1 VSMSKSIV
9 TFISD
14 WFSSKGWEPHGFQ
27 EEVWQAQSSLEQ
39 GLIIAPTGSG
49 KTYAAMAETLA
60 QAALNGAEGKNKDG
74 VRMIWIA
81 PIRALTKEIKL
92 SAERMCTGFQL
103 DWEVGI
109 RTGDT
114 SASEKARQRKHLPE
128 VLITTP
134 ESLHVLMAM
143 RDSRKR
149 FKTLECLVVDEWHE
163 LLGTKRGVQ
172 VELASAWLRL
182 QNPQIKVWGISATL
196 GNPHEA
202 MRALLGPMHKGRLIR
217 SDWKK
222 RIEVHSLMPSHLERL
237 PWAGH
242 LGLKLVDQ
250 VIDVVRNHG
259 STLIFTNTRSQSE
272 IWYHKLLDSA
282 PEFAGV
288 LALHHSSIAKDLR
301 DWVETALYDGELKA
315 VVCTS
320 SLDLG
325 VDFRPV
331 EAVVQIGG
339 PKGVARFKQR
349 AGRSGHSPHA
359 VSKIFFV
366 PTHGLELIEASALRD
381 AIEEG
386 SIEQREPLLRSFDV
400 LIQFLCTLAVGD
412 GFDAA
417 EISRVIRSTHAFS
430 SLNQEEFAWCIQFI
444 CDGGESL
451 TAYDEYKR
459 VTLDADSGR
468 YVIRDRR
475 QARRHRMSIGT
486 IVSDQMIKVK
496 WKRGGFIGHVE
507 EYFVASM
514 EPGDCFWF
522 AGMSLEF
529 LRIKESIVQV
539 KRSKN
544 PKGRIPVYLGG
555 RLSLSSELGHALR
568 DELDAFGKGHIRSAE
583 MARVSPLLELQQH
596 VSLLPSSKEVLV
608 EQFQTN
614 DGHHLCF
621 YLFEGR
627 GVHQALGMLMAYR
640 WSQARPLSISI
651 SCNDYGFELLSD
663 EPLKYE
669 EVEEFKLLSSVG
681 LMGDIQN
688 GVNAAEMARRRFRD
702 IAVIAGLA
710 FQGFPGQNQ
719 GVKHLQSHSGLIFE
733 VFREF
738 DPDNLLFRQAYDEL
752 IDQQMEWTRL
762 NLVIERLQKRH
773 MRVSFPPHPTPF
785 SFPLVVDRLREKLSS
800 EQLEHRIKK
809 MLAHELS

>member
-1 VSMSKSIV
+1 MSQTSAELIG
-9 TFISD
+9 S
-14 WFSSKGWEPHGFQ
+14 WFASKGWKPHAFQ
-27 EEVWQAQSSLEQ
+27 QDVWEAQAANEQ

-49 KTYAAMAETLA
+49 KTYAAMASTLA
-60 QAALNGAEGKNKDG
+60 RAVLEETSGRKKAG

-92 SAERMCTGFQL
+92 SAERLCEGFNL
-103 DWEVGI
+103 DWEVGT

-114 SASEKARQRKHLPE
+114 LASEKARQRKQLPH

-134 ESLHVLMAM
+134 ESLHVLLAM
-143 RDSRKR
+143 KGSGKR
-149 FKTLECLVVDEWHE
+149 FLDLECLIVDEWHE

-172 VELASAWLRL
+172 VELAASWLRL
-182 QNPQIKVWGISATL
+182 QRPSLMVWGISATL
-196 GNPHEA
+196 GNPKEA
-202 MRALLGPMHKGRLIR
+202 MAALLGPGHAGKLIR
-217 SDWKK
+217 AHWKK
-222 RIEVHSLMPSHLERL
+222 NIAVHSLMPSHLERL

-250 VIDVVRNHG
+250 VVDVIRNHG

-272 IWYHKLLDSA
+272 IWYHKLLESA
-282 PEFAGV
+282 PDLAGT
-288 LALHHSSIAKDLR
+288 LALHHSSIAKELR
-301 DWVETALYDGELKA
+301 DWVETALHEGELQA

-359 VSKIFFV
+359 TSKVYFL
-366 PTHGLELIEASALRD
+366 PTHGLELIEAAALRD
-381 AIEEG
+381 SIENER
-386 SIEQREPLLRSFDV
+386 IEQRDPLIRSFDV

-412 GFDAA
+412 GFDAL
-417 EISRVIRSTHAFS
+417 ETEKMVQSTHAFAMV
-430 SLNQEEFAWCIQFI
+430 EKDEFLWCMQFV
-444 CDGGESL
+444 CNGGESL
-451 TAYDEYKR
+451 AAYEEYKR
-459 VTLDADSGR
+459 VTVDDESGR
-468 YVIRDRR
+468 YVLRDRR

-496 WKRGGFIGHVE
+496 WKTGGFIGHVE

-539 KRSKN
+539 KRSKK
-544 PKGRIPVYLGG
+544 PKGRVPVYLGG

-568 DELDAFGKGHIRSAE
+568 DELDAFGRGHIRSPE
-583 MARVSPLLELQQH
+583 MARVSPLLELQQQM
-596 VSLLPSSKEVLV
+596 SELPFHDEILV
-608 EQFQTN
+608 EQFQTD

-621 YLFEGR
+621 YPFEGR

-640 WSQARPLSISI
+640 WSQFRPLSISI

-663 EPLKYE
+663 EPLILD
-669 EVEEFKLLSSVG
+669 EVVSLNLLSTND
-681 LMGDIQN
+681 LMSDIQS

-710 FQGFPGQNQ
+710 FQGFPGQHQ

-738 DPDNLLFRQAYDEL
+738 DPENLLFRQAYDEL
-752 IDQQMEWTRL
+752 IDQQMEWKRL
-762 NLVIERLQKRH
+762 KSVLDRLQH
-773 MRVSFPPHPTPF
+773 RVIKPSFPVHPTPF

-809 MLAHELS
+809 MLADDLG

>member
-1 VSMSKSIV
+1 MSQTSAELIG
-9 TFISD
+9 S
-14 WFSSKGWEPHGFQ
+14 WFASKGWKPHAFQ
-27 EEVWQAQSSLEQ
+27 QDVWEAQAANEQ

-49 KTYAAMAETLA
+49 KTYAAMASTLA
-60 QAALNGAEGKNKDG
+60 RAVLEETSGRKKAG

-92 SAERMCTGFQL
+92 SAERLCEGFNL
-103 DWEVGI
+103 DWEVGT

-114 SASEKARQRKHLPE
+114 LASEKARQRKQLPH

-134 ESLHVLMAM
+134 ESLHVLLAM
-143 RDSRKR
+143 KGSGKR
-149 FKTLECLVVDEWHE
+149 FLDLECLIVDEWHE

-172 VELASAWLRL
+172 VELAASWLRL
-182 QNPQIKVWGISATL
+182 QRPSLMVWGISATL
-196 GNPHEA
+196 GNPKEA
-202 MRALLGPMHKGRLIR
+202 MAALLGPGHAGKLIR
-217 SDWKK
+217 AHWKK
-222 RIEVHSLMPSHLERL
+222 NIAVHSLMPSHLERL

-250 VIDVVRNHG
+250 VVDVIRNHG

-272 IWYHKLLDSA
+272 IWYHKLLESA
-282 PEFAGV
+282 PDLAGT
-288 LALHHSSIAKDLR
+288 LALHHSSIAKELR
-301 DWVETALYDGELKA
+301 DWVETALHEGELQA

-359 VSKIFFV
+359 TSKVYFL
-366 PTHGLELIEASALRD
+366 PTHGLELIEAAALRD
-381 AIEEG
+381 SIENER
-386 SIEQREPLLRSFDV
+386 IEQRDPLIRSFDV

-412 GFDAA
+412 GFDAL
-417 EISRVIRSTHAFS
+417 ETEKMVQSTHAFAMV
-430 SLNQEEFAWCIQFI
+430 EKDEFLWCMQFV
-444 CDGGESL
+444 CNGGESL
-451 TAYDEYKR
+451 AAYEEYKR
-459 VTLDADSGR
+459 VTIDDESGR
-468 YVIRDRR
+468 YVLRDRR

-496 WKRGGFIGHVE
+496 WKTGGFIGHVE

-539 KRSKN
+539 KRSKK
-544 PKGRIPVYLGG
+544 PKGRVPVYLGG

-568 DELDAFGKGHIRSAE
+568 DELDAFGRGHIRSPE
-583 MARVSPLLELQQH
+583 MARVSPLLELQQQM
-596 VSLLPSSKEVLV
+596 SELPFQGEILV
-608 EQFQTN
+608 EQFQTD

-621 YLFEGR
+621 YPFEGR

-640 WSQARPLSISI
+640 WSQFRPLSISI

-663 EPLKYE
+663 QPLILD
-669 EVEEFKLLSSVG
+669 EVVSLNLLSTND
-681 LMGDIQN
+681 LMSDIQS

-710 FQGFPGQNQ
+710 FQGFPGQHQ

-738 DPDNLLFRQAYDEL
+738 DPENLLFRQAYDEL
-752 IDQQMEWTRL
+752 IDQQMEWKRL
-762 NLVIERLQKRH
+762 KSVLDRLQH
-773 MRVSFPPHPTPF
+773 RVIKPSFPVHPTPF

-809 MLAHELS
+809 MLADDLG

>member
-1 VSMSKSIV
+1 MTCPTV

-14 WFSSKGWEPHGFQ
+14 WFSSKGWEPHSFQ
-27 EEVWQAQSSLEQ
+27 QEVWLAQSSCEQ

-60 QAALNGAEGKNKDG
+60 NAALNEKDCGKRSG

-92 SAERMCTGFQL
+92 SAERMCAGFRL

-114 SASEKARQRKHLPE
+114 TASEKARQRKRLPE

-143 RDSRKR
+143 RDSQKR
-149 FKTLECLVVDEWHE
+149 FKELECLVVDEWHE

-182 QNPQIKVWGISATL
+182 QNPQLKVWGISATL
-196 GNPHEA
+196 GNPREA
-202 MRALLGPMHKGRLIR
+202 MEALLGPLHDGRLIR

-222 RIEVHSLMPSHLERL
+222 RIEVQSLMPPHLERL

-242 LGLKLVDQ
+242 LGLKLVEQ
-250 VIDVVRNHG
+250 VIEVVRNHG
-259 STLIFTNTRSQSE
+259 STLIFTNTRAQSE
-272 IWYHKLLDSA
+272 IWYHKLLDAA

-331 EAVVQIGG
+331 EAVIQIGG
-339 PKGVARFKQR
+339 PKGVARFTQR

-359 VSKIFFV
+359 VSKIFFL

-381 AIEEG
+381 SIERG
-386 SIEQREPLLRSFDV
+386 SIEQREPLIRSFDV

-412 GFDAA
+412 GFDAM
-417 EISRVIRSTHAFS
+417 EIARVIQSTHAYASIDSDEFS
-430 SLNQEEFAWCIQFI
+430 WCIQFI
-444 CDGGESL
+444 CDGGASL
-451 TAYDEYKR
+451 AAYDEYKR
-459 VTLDADSGR
+459 VTIDPESGR
-468 YVIRDRR
+468 YVMRDRR

-496 WKRGGFIGHVE
+496 WKGGGFIGHVE

-529 LRIKESIVQV
+529 LRIKESVVQV
-539 KRSKN
+539 KRSKK
-544 PKGRIPVYLGG
+544 PKGRVPVYLGG

-583 MARVSPLLELQQH
+583 MARVSPLLELQQQM
-596 VSLLPSSKEVLV
+596 SLLPSNQEVLV
-608 EQFQTN
+608 EQFETN

-621 YLFEGR
+621 YPFEGR
-627 GVHQALGMLMAYR
+627 GVHQALGMLIAYR
-640 WSQARPLSISI
+640 WSQVRPLSISI

-669 EVEEFKLLSSVG
+669 EVHELKLLSSVD

-702 IAVIAGLA
+702 IAVIAGLT

-719 GVKHLQSHSGLIFE
+719 GVKHLQSHSGLVFE

-738 DPDNLLFRQAYDEL
+738 DSGNLLFRQAYDEL

-762 NLVIERLQKRH
+762 NAVFERLQQRD

-809 MLAHELS
+809 MLAYELS

>member
-1 VSMSKSIV
+1 MSQTSAELIG
-9 TFISD
+9 S
-14 WFSSKGWEPHGFQ
+14 WFASKGWKPHAFQ
-27 EEVWQAQSSLEQ
+27 QDVWEAQAANQQ

-49 KTYAAMAETLA
+49 KTYAAMASTLA
-60 QAALNGAEGKNKDG
+60 RAVLEETSGRKKAG

-92 SAERMCTGFQL
+92 SAERLCEGFNL
-103 DWEVGI
+103 DWEVGT

-114 SASEKARQRKHLPE
+114 LASEKARQRKQLPH

-134 ESLHVLMAM
+134 ESLHVLLAM
-143 RDSRKR
+143 KGSGKR
-149 FKTLECLVVDEWHE
+149 FLDLECLIVDEWHE

-172 VELASAWLRL
+172 VELAASWLRL
-182 QNPQIKVWGISATL
+182 QRPSLMVWGISATL
-196 GNPHEA
+196 GNPKEA
-202 MRALLGPMHKGRLIR
+202 MAALLGPGHAGKLIR
-217 SDWKK
+217 AHWKK
-222 RIEVHSLMPSHLERL
+222 NIAVHSLMPSHLERL

-250 VIDVVRNHG
+250 VVDVIRNHG

-272 IWYHKLLDSA
+272 IWYHKLLESA
-282 PEFAGV
+282 PDLAGT
-288 LALHHSSIAKDLR
+288 LALHHSSIAKELR
-301 DWVETALYDGELKA
+301 DWVETALHEGELQA

-359 VSKIFFV
+359 TSKVYFL
-366 PTHGLELIEASALRD
+366 PTHGLELIEAAALRD
-381 AIEEG
+381 
-386 SIEQREPLLRSFDV
+386 SIENERIEQSDPLIRSFDV

-412 GFDAA
+412 GFDAL
-417 EISRVIRSTHAFS
+417 ETEKMVQSTHAFAMV
-430 SLNQEEFAWCIQFI
+430 EKDEFLWCMQFV
-444 CDGGESL
+444 CNGGESL
-451 TAYDEYKR
+451 AAYEEYKR
-459 VTLDADSGR
+459 VTVDDESGR
-468 YVIRDRR
+468 YVLRDRR

-496 WKRGGFIGHVE
+496 WKTGGFIGHVE

-539 KRSKN
+539 KRSKK
-544 PKGRIPVYLGG
+544 PKGRVPVYLGG

-568 DELDAFGKGHIRSAE
+568 DELDAFGRGHIRSPE
-583 MARVSPLLELQQH
+583 MARVSPLLELQQQM
-596 VSLLPSSKEVLV
+596 SELPFHDEILV
-608 EQFQTN
+608 EQFQTD

-621 YLFEGR
+621 YPFEGR

-640 WSQARPLSISI
+640 WSQFRPLSISI

-663 EPLKYE
+663 EPLILD
-669 EVEEFKLLSSVG
+669 EVVSLNLLSTND
-681 LMGDIQN
+681 LMSDIQS

-710 FQGFPGQNQ
+710 FQGFPGQHQ

-738 DPDNLLFRQAYDEL
+738 DPENLLFRQAYDEL
-752 IDQQMEWTRL
+752 IDQQMEWKRL
-762 NLVIERLQKRH
+762 KSVLDRLQH
-773 MRVSFPPHPTPF
+773 RVIKPSFPVHPTPF

-809 MLAHELS
+809 MLADDLG

>member
-1 VSMSKSIV
+1 MSQTSSELIGN
-9 TFISD
+9 
-14 WFSSKGWEPHGFQ
+14 WFASKGWKPHAFQ
-27 EEVWQAQSSLEQ
+27 QDVWEAQGSNER

-49 KTYAAMAETLA
+49 KTYAAMASTLA
-60 QAALNGAEGKNKDG
+60 RAVLEETSRTKKAG

-92 SAERMCTGFQL
+92 SAERLCEGFNL
-103 DWEVGI
+103 DWEVGT

-114 SASEKARQRKHLPE
+114 LASEKARQRKQLPH

-134 ESLHVLMAM
+134 ESLHVLLAM
-143 RDSRKR
+143 KGSGKR
-149 FKTLECLVVDEWHE
+149 FHDLECLIVDEWHE

-172 VELASAWLRL
+172 VELAASWLRMQRPSL
-182 QNPQIKVWGISATL
+182 MVWGISATL
-196 GNPHEA
+196 GNPQEA
-202 MRALLGPMHKGRLIR
+202 MAALLGPGHSGKLIR
-217 SDWKK
+217 AQWKK
-222 RIEVHSLMPSHLERL
+222 KIAVHSLMPSHLERL

-250 VIDVVRNHG
+250 VIDVIRNHG

-272 IWYHKLLDSA
+272 IWYHKLLESA
-282 PEFAGV
+282 PDLAGT
-288 LALHHSSIAKDLR
+288 LALHHSSIAKELR
-301 DWVETALYDGELKA
+301 DWVETALHEGELQA

-359 VSKIFFV
+359 TSKVYFL
-366 PTHGLELIEASALRD
+366 PTHGLELIEAAALRD
-381 AIEEG
+381 SIENER
-386 SIEQREPLLRSFDV
+386 IEQREPLIRSFDV

-412 GFDAA
+412 GFDSLETAK
-417 EISRVIRSTHAFS
+417 VVQSTHAFS
-430 SLNQEEFAWCIQFI
+430 TLEKDEFLWCMQFV
-444 CDGGESL
+444 CNGGESL
-451 TAYDEYKR
+451 AAYEEYKR
-459 VTLDADSGR
+459 VTFDDESGR
-468 YVIRDRR
+468 YVLRDRR

-496 WKRGGFIGHVE
+496 WKTGGFIGHVE

-539 KRSKN
+539 KRSKK
-544 PKGRIPVYLGG
+544 PKGRVPVYLGG

-568 DELDAFGKGHIRSAE
+568 DELDAFGRGHIRSPE
-583 MARVSPLLELQQH
+583 MARVSPLLELQQQM
-596 VSLLPSSKEVLV
+596 SELPFQDEVLV

-621 YLFEGR
+621 YPFEGR

-640 WSQARPLSISI
+640 WSQFRPLSISI

-663 EPLKYE
+663 EPLILD
-669 EVEEFKLLSSVG
+669 EVVSLNLLSMSN
-681 LMGDIQN
+681 LMSDVQS

-710 FQGFPGQNQ
+710 FQGFPGQHQ

-752 IDQQMEWTRL
+752 IDQQMEWKRL
-762 NLVIERLQKRH
+762 RSVLDRLQKR
-773 MRVSFPPHPTPF
+773 VIKPSFPAHPTPF

-809 MLAHELS
+809 MLANDLG

>member
-1 VSMSKSIV
+1 MSQTSEELIG
-9 TFISD
+9 S
-14 WFSSKGWEPHGFQ
+14 WFASRGWHPHAFQ
-27 EEVWQAQSSLEQ
+27 QDVWAAQAANEQ

-49 KTYAAMAETLA
+49 KTYAAMASTLA
-60 QAALNGAEGKNKDG
+60 RAVLEETSGRKKTG

-92 SAERMCTGFQL
+92 SAERLCEGFNL
-103 DWEVGI
+103 DWEVGT

-114 SASEKARQRKHLPE
+114 LASEKARQRKQLPH

-134 ESLHVLMAM
+134 ESLHVLLAM
-143 RDSRKR
+143 KGSGKR
-149 FKTLECLVVDEWHE
+149 FLDLECLIVDEWHE

-172 VELASAWLRL
+172 VELAASWLRL
-182 QNPQIKVWGISATL
+182 QRPSLMVWGISATL
-196 GNPHEA
+196 GNPQEA
-202 MRALLGPMHKGRLIR
+202 MAALLGPGHDGKLIR
-217 SDWKK
+217 AQWKK
-222 RIEVHSLMPSHLERL
+222 NIAVHSLMPSHLERL

-250 VIDVVRNHG
+250 VVDVIRNHG

-272 IWYHKLLDSA
+272 IWYHKLLESA
-282 PEFAGV
+282 PDLAGT
-288 LALHHSSIAKDLR
+288 LALHHSSIAKELR
-301 DWVETALYDGELKA
+301 DWVETALHEGELQA

-359 VSKIFFV
+359 TSKVYFL
-366 PTHGLELIEASALRD
+366 PTHGLELIEAAALRD
-381 AIEEG
+381 SIENER
-386 SIEQREPLLRSFDV
+386 IEQRDPLIRSFDV

-412 GFDAA
+412 GFDAL
-417 EISRVIRSTHAFS
+417 ETEKMVQSTHAFS
-430 SLNQEEFAWCIQFI
+430 TLEKDEFSWCMQFV
-444 CDGGESL
+444 CNGGESL
-451 TAYDEYKR
+451 AAYEEYKR
-459 VTLDADSGR
+459 VTIDDESGR
-468 YVIRDRR
+468 YVLRDRR

-496 WKRGGFIGHVE
+496 WKKGGFIGHVE

-539 KRSKN
+539 KRSKK
-544 PKGRIPVYLGG
+544 PKGRVPVYLGG
-555 RLSLSSELGHALR
+555 RLSLSSELGDALR
-568 DELDAFGKGHIRSAE
+568 DELDAFGRGHIRSPE
-583 MARVSPLLELQQH
+583 MARVSPLLELQQQM
-596 VSLLPSSKEVLV
+596 SELPFQHEILV
-608 EQFQTN
+608 EQFQTD

-621 YLFEGR
+621 YPFEGR

-640 WSQARPLSISI
+640 WSQFRPLSISI

-663 EPLKYE
+663 EPLILDD
-669 EVEEFKLLSSVG
+669 VVSLNLLSIND
-681 LMGDIQN
+681 LMSDLQS

-710 FQGFPGQNQ
+710 FQGFPGQHQ

-738 DPDNLLFRQAYDEL
+738 DPENLLFRQAYDEL
-752 IDQQMEWTRL
+752 IDQQMEWKRL
-762 NLVIERLQKRH
+762 KAVLDRLQN
-773 MRVSFPPHPTPF
+773 RVVKPSFPAHPTPF

-809 MLAHELS
+809 MLANDLG

>member
-1 VSMSKSIV
+1 MSQTSEELIG
-9 TFISD
+9 S
-14 WFSSKGWEPHGFQ
+14 WFASRGWHPHAFQ
-27 EEVWQAQSSLEQ
+27 QDVWAAQAANEQ

-49 KTYAAMAETLA
+49 KTYAAMASTLA
-60 QAALNGAEGKNKDG
+60 RAVLEETSGRKKTG

-92 SAERMCTGFQL
+92 SAERLCEGFNL
-103 DWEVGI
+103 DWEVGT

-114 SASEKARQRKHLPE
+114 LASEKARQRKQLPH

-134 ESLHVLMAM
+134 ESLHVLLAM
-143 RDSRKR
+143 KGSGKR
-149 FKTLECLVVDEWHE
+149 FLDLECLIVDEWHE

-172 VELASAWLRL
+172 VELAASWLRL
-182 QNPQIKVWGISATL
+182 QRPSLMVWGISATL
-196 GNPHEA
+196 GNPQEA
-202 MRALLGPMHKGRLIR
+202 MAALLGPGHDGKLIR
-217 SDWKK
+217 AQWKK
-222 RIEVHSLMPSHLERL
+222 NIAVHSLMPSHLERL

-250 VIDVVRNHG
+250 VVDVIRNHG

-272 IWYHKLLDSA
+272 IWYQKLLELA
-282 PEFAGV
+282 PDLAGT
-288 LALHHSSIAKDLR
+288 LALHHSSIAKELR
-301 DWVETALYDGELKA
+301 DWVETALHEGELQA

-359 VSKIFFV
+359 TSKVYFL
-366 PTHGLELIEASALRD
+366 PTHGLELIEAAALRD
-381 AIEEG
+381 SIENER
-386 SIEQREPLLRSFDV
+386 IEQRDPLIRSFDV

-412 GFDAA
+412 GFDAL
-417 EISRVIRSTHAFS
+417 ETEKMVQSTHAFS
-430 SLNQEEFAWCIQFI
+430 TLEKDEFSWCMQFV
-444 CDGGESL
+444 CNGGESL
-451 TAYDEYKR
+451 AAYEEYKR
-459 VTLDADSGR
+459 VTIDDESGR
-468 YVIRDRR
+468 YVLRDRR

-496 WKRGGFIGHVE
+496 WKKGGFIGHVE

-539 KRSKN
+539 KRSKK
-544 PKGRIPVYLGG
+544 PKGRVPVYLGG
-555 RLSLSSELGHALR
+555 RLSLSSELGDALR
-568 DELDAFGKGHIRSAE
+568 DELDAFGRGHIRSPE
-583 MARVSPLLELQQH
+583 MARVSPLLELQQQM
-596 VSLLPSSKEVLV
+596 SELPFQHEILV
-608 EQFQTN
+608 EQFQTD
-614 DGHHLCF
+614 DGHHFCF
-621 YLFEGR
+621 YPFEGR

-640 WSQARPLSISI
+640 WSQFRPLSISI

-663 EPLKYE
+663 EPLILDD
-669 EVEEFKLLSSVG
+669 VVSLNLLSIND
-681 LMGDIQN
+681 LMSDLQS

-710 FQGFPGQNQ
+710 FQGFPGQHQ

-738 DPDNLLFRQAYDEL
+738 DPENLLFRQAYDEL
-752 IDQQMEWTRL
+752 IDQQMEWKRL
-762 NLVIERLQKRH
+762 KAVLDRLQN
-773 MRVSFPPHPTPF
+773 RVVKPSFPAHPTPF

-809 MLAHELS
+809 MLANDLG

>member
-1 VSMSKSIV
+1 MSQTSAELIG
-9 TFISD
+9 S
-14 WFSSKGWEPHGFQ
+14 WFASRGWKPHAFQ
-27 EEVWQAQSSLEQ
+27 QDVWEAQAANEQ

-49 KTYAAMAETLA
+49 KTYAAMASTLA
-60 QAALNGAEGKNKDG
+60 RAVLEETSGRKKAG

-92 SAERMCTGFQL
+92 SAERLCEGFNL
-103 DWEVGI
+103 DWEVGT

-114 SASEKARQRKHLPE
+114 LASEKARQRKQLPH

-134 ESLHVLMAM
+134 ESLHVLLAM
-143 RDSRKR
+143 KGSGKR
-149 FKTLECLVVDEWHE
+149 FLDLECLIVDEWHE

-172 VELASAWLRL
+172 VELAASWLRL
-182 QNPQIKVWGISATL
+182 QRPSLMVWGISATL
-196 GNPHEA
+196 GNPKEA
-202 MRALLGPMHKGRLIR
+202 MAALLGPGHAGKLIR
-217 SDWKK
+217 AQWKK
-222 RIEVHSLMPSHLERL
+222 NIAVHSLMPSHLERL

-250 VIDVVRNHG
+250 VVDVIRNHG

-272 IWYHKLLDSA
+272 IWYHKLLESA
-282 PEFAGV
+282 PDLAGT
-288 LALHHSSIAKDLR
+288 LALHHSSIAKELR
-301 DWVETALYDGELKA
+301 DWVETALHEGELQA

-359 VSKIFFV
+359 TSKVYFL
-366 PTHGLELIEASALRD
+366 PTHGLELIEAAALRD
-381 AIEEG
+381 SIENER
-386 SIEQREPLLRSFDV
+386 IEQRDPLIRSFDV

-412 GFDAA
+412 GFDAL
-417 EISRVIRSTHAFS
+417 ETEKMVQSTHAFAMV
-430 SLNQEEFAWCIQFI
+430 EKDEFLWCMQFV
-444 CDGGESL
+444 CNGGESL
-451 TAYDEYKR
+451 AAYEEYKR
-459 VTLDADSGR
+459 VTVDDESGR
-468 YVIRDRR
+468 YVLRDRR

-496 WKRGGFIGHVE
+496 WKTGGFIGHVE

-539 KRSKN
+539 KRSKK
-544 PKGRIPVYLGG
+544 PKGRVPVYLGG

-568 DELDAFGKGHIRSAE
+568 DELDAFGRGHIRSPE
-583 MARVSPLLELQQH
+583 MARVSPLLELQQQM
-596 VSLLPSSKEVLV
+596 SELPFQDEILV
-608 EQFQTN
+608 EQFQTD

-621 YLFEGR
+621 YPFEGR

-640 WSQARPLSISI
+640 WSQFRPLSISI

-663 EPLKYE
+663 EPLILD
-669 EVEEFKLLSSVG
+669 EVVSLNLLSTNN
-681 LMGDIQN
+681 LMFDIQS

-710 FQGFPGQNQ
+710 FQGFPGQHQ

-738 DPDNLLFRQAYDEL
+738 DPENLLFRQAYDEL
-752 IDQQMEWTRL
+752 IDQQMEWKRL
-762 NLVIERLQKRH
+762 KSVLDRLQH
-773 MRVSFPPHPTPF
+773 RVIKPSFPVHPTPF

-809 MLAHELS
+809 MLADDLG

>member
-1 VSMSKSIV
+1 MSQTSAELIG
-9 TFISD
+9 S
-14 WFSSKGWEPHGFQ
+14 WFASKGWKPHAFQ
-27 EEVWQAQSSLEQ
+27 QDVWEAQAANQQ

-49 KTYAAMAETLA
+49 KTYAAMASTLA
-60 QAALNGAEGKNKDG
+60 RAVLEETSGRKKAG

-92 SAERMCTGFQL
+92 SAERLCEGFNL
-103 DWEVGI
+103 DWEVGT

-114 SASEKARQRKHLPE
+114 LASEKARQRKQLPH

-134 ESLHVLMAM
+134 ESLHVLLAM
-143 RDSRKR
+143 KGSGKR
-149 FKTLECLVVDEWHE
+149 FLDLECLIVDEWHE

-172 VELASAWLRL
+172 VELAASWLRL
-182 QNPQIKVWGISATL
+182 QRPSLMVWGISATL
-196 GNPHEA
+196 GNPKEA
-202 MRALLGPMHKGRLIR
+202 MAALLGPGHAGKLIR
-217 SDWKK
+217 AHWKK
-222 RIEVHSLMPSHLERL
+222 NIAVHSLMPSHLERL

-250 VIDVVRNHG
+250 VVDVIRNHG

-272 IWYHKLLDSA
+272 IWYHKLLESA
-282 PEFAGV
+282 PDLAGT
-288 LALHHSSIAKDLR
+288 LALHHSSIAKELR
-301 DWVETALYDGELKA
+301 DWVETALHEGELQA

-359 VSKIFFV
+359 TSKVYFL
-366 PTHGLELIEASALRD
+366 PTHGLELIEAAALRD
-381 AIEEG
+381 
-386 SIEQREPLLRSFDV
+386 SIENERIEQSDPLIRSFDV

-412 GFDAA
+412 GFDAL
-417 EISRVIRSTHAFS
+417 ETEKMVQSTHAFAMV
-430 SLNQEEFAWCIQFI
+430 EKDEFLWCMQFV
-444 CDGGESL
+444 CNGGESL
-451 TAYDEYKR
+451 AAYEEYKR
-459 VTLDADSGR
+459 VTVDDESGR
-468 YVIRDRR
+468 YVLRDRR

-496 WKRGGFIGHVE
+496 WKTGGFIGHVE

-539 KRSKN
+539 KRSKK
-544 PKGRIPVYLGG
+544 PKGRVPVYLGG

-568 DELDAFGKGHIRSAE
+568 DELDAFGRGHIRSPE
-583 MARVSPLLELQQH
+583 MARVSPLLELQQQM
-596 VSLLPSSKEVLV
+596 SELPFHDEILV
-608 EQFQTN
+608 EQFQTD

-621 YLFEGR
+621 YPFEGR

-640 WSQARPLSISI
+640 WSQFRPLSISI

-663 EPLKYE
+663 EPLILD
-669 EVEEFKLLSSVG
+669 EVVSLNLLSTND
-681 LMGDIQN
+681 LMSDIQS

-710 FQGFPGQNQ
+710 FQGFPGQHQ

-738 DPDNLLFRQAYDEL
+738 DPENLLFRQAYDEL
-752 IDQQMEWTRL
+752 IDQQMEWKRL
-762 NLVIERLQKRH
+762 KSVLDRLQH
-773 MRVSFPPHPTPF
+773 RVIKPSFPVHPTPF

-809 MLAHELS
+809 MLANDLG

>member
-1 VSMSKSIV
+1 MSQTSAELIG
-9 TFISD
+9 S
-14 WFSSKGWEPHGFQ
+14 WFASKGWKPHAFQ
-27 EEVWQAQSSLEQ
+27 QDVWEAQAANEQ

-49 KTYAAMAETLA
+49 KTYAAMASTLA
-60 QAALNGAEGKNKDG
+60 RAVLEETSGRKKAG

-92 SAERMCTGFQL
+92 SAERLCEGFNL
-103 DWEVGI
+103 DWEVGT

-114 SASEKARQRKHLPE
+114 LASEKARQRKQLPH

-134 ESLHVLMAM
+134 ESLHVLLAM
-143 RDSRKR
+143 MGSGKR
-149 FKTLECLVVDEWHE
+149 FLDLECLIVDEWHE

-172 VELASAWLRL
+172 VELAASWLRL
-182 QNPQIKVWGISATL
+182 QRPSLMVWGISATL
-196 GNPHEA
+196 GNPKEA
-202 MRALLGPMHKGRLIR
+202 MAALLGPGHAGKLIR
-217 SDWKK
+217 AHWKK
-222 RIEVHSLMPSHLERL
+222 NIAVHSLMPSHLERL

-250 VIDVVRNHG
+250 VVDVIRNHG

-272 IWYHKLLDSA
+272 IWYHKLLESA
-282 PEFAGV
+282 PDLAGT
-288 LALHHSSIAKDLR
+288 LALHHSSIAKELR
-301 DWVETALYDGELKA
+301 DWVETALHEGELQA

-359 VSKIFFV
+359 TSKVYFL
-366 PTHGLELIEASALRD
+366 PTHGLELIEAAALRD
-381 AIEEG
+381 SIENER
-386 SIEQREPLLRSFDV
+386 IEQRDPLIRSFDV

-412 GFDAA
+412 GFDAL
-417 EISRVIRSTHAFS
+417 ETEKMVQSTHAFAMV
-430 SLNQEEFAWCIQFI
+430 EKDEFLWCMQFV
-444 CDGGESL
+444 CNGGESL
-451 TAYDEYKR
+451 AAYEEYKR
-459 VTLDADSGR
+459 VTVDDESGR
-468 YVIRDRR
+468 YVLRDRR

-496 WKRGGFIGHVE
+496 WKTGGFIGHVE

-539 KRSKN
+539 KRSKK
-544 PKGRIPVYLGG
+544 PKGRVPVYLGG

-568 DELDAFGKGHIRSAE
+568 DELDAFGRGHIRSPE
-583 MARVSPLLELQQH
+583 MARVSPLLELQQQM
-596 VSLLPSSKEVLV
+596 SELPFQGEILV
-608 EQFQTN
+608 EQFQTD

-621 YLFEGR
+621 YPFEGR

-640 WSQARPLSISI
+640 WSQFRPLSISI

-663 EPLKYE
+663 EPLILD
-669 EVEEFKLLSSVG
+669 EVVSLNLLSTND
-681 LMGDIQN
+681 LMSDIQS

-710 FQGFPGQNQ
+710 FQGFPGQHQ

-738 DPDNLLFRQAYDEL
+738 DPENLLFRQAYDEL
-752 IDQQMEWTRL
+752 IDQQMEWKRL
-762 NLVIERLQKRH
+762 KSVLDRLQH
-773 MRVSFPPHPTPF
+773 RVIKPSFPVHPTPF

-809 MLAHELS
+809 MLADDLG

>member
-1 VSMSKSIV
+1 MSQTSAELIG
-9 TFISD
+9 S
-14 WFSSKGWEPHGFQ
+14 WFASKGWKPHAFQ
-27 EEVWQAQSSLEQ
+27 QDVWEAQAANEQ

-49 KTYAAMAETLA
+49 KTYAAMASTLA
-60 QAALNGAEGKNKDG
+60 RAVLEETSGRKKAG

-92 SAERMCTGFQL
+92 SAERLCEGFNL
-103 DWEVGI
+103 DWEVGT

-114 SASEKARQRKHLPE
+114 LASEKARQRKQLPH

-134 ESLHVLMAM
+134 ESLHVLLAM
-143 RDSRKR
+143 KGSGKR
-149 FKTLECLVVDEWHE
+149 FLDLECLIVDEWHE

-172 VELASAWLRL
+172 VELAASWLRL
-182 QNPQIKVWGISATL
+182 QRPSLMVWGISATL
-196 GNPHEA
+196 GNPKEA
-202 MRALLGPMHKGRLIR
+202 MAALLGPGHAGKLIR
-217 SDWKK
+217 AHWKK
-222 RIEVHSLMPSHLERL
+222 NIAVHSLMPSHLERL

-250 VIDVVRNHG
+250 VVDVIRNHG

-272 IWYHKLLDSA
+272 IWYHKLLESA
-282 PEFAGV
+282 PDLAGT
-288 LALHHSSIAKDLR
+288 LALHHSSIAKELR
-301 DWVETALYDGELKA
+301 DWVETALHEGELQA

-359 VSKIFFV
+359 TSKVYFL
-366 PTHGLELIEASALRD
+366 PTHGLELIEAAALRD
-381 AIEEG
+381 SIENER
-386 SIEQREPLLRSFDV
+386 IEQRDPLIRSFDV

-412 GFDAA
+412 GFDAL
-417 EISRVIRSTHAFS
+417 ETEKMVQSTHAFAMV
-430 SLNQEEFAWCIQFI
+430 EKDEFLWCMQFV
-444 CDGGESL
+444 CNGGESL
-451 TAYDEYKR
+451 AAYEEYKR
-459 VTLDADSGR
+459 VTVDDESGR
-468 YVIRDRR
+468 YVLRDRR

-496 WKRGGFIGHVE
+496 WKTGGFIGHVE

-539 KRSKN
+539 KRSKK
-544 PKGRIPVYLGG
+544 PKGRVPVYLGG

-568 DELDAFGKGHIRSAE
+568 DELDAFGRGHIRSPE
-583 MARVSPLLELQQH
+583 MARVSPLLELQQQM
-596 VSLLPSSKEVLV
+596 SELPFQGEILV
-608 EQFQTN
+608 EQFQTD

-621 YLFEGR
+621 YPFEGR

-640 WSQARPLSISI
+640 WSQFRPLSISI

-663 EPLKYE
+663 EPLILD
-669 EVEEFKLLSSVG
+669 EVVSLNLLSTND
-681 LMGDIQN
+681 LMSDIQS

-710 FQGFPGQNQ
+710 FQGFPGQHQ

-738 DPDNLLFRQAYDEL
+738 DPENLLFRQAYDEL
-752 IDQQMEWTRL
+752 IDQQMEWKRL
-762 NLVIERLQKRH
+762 KSVLDRLQH
-773 MRVSFPPHPTPF
+773 RVIKPSFPVHPTPF

-809 MLAHELS
+809 MLADDLG

>member
-1 VSMSKSIV
+1 MSQTSAELIG
-9 TFISD
+9 S
-14 WFSSKGWEPHGFQ
+14 WFASRGWKPHAFQ
-27 EEVWQAQSSLEQ
+27 QDVWEAQAANEQ

-49 KTYAAMAETLA
+49 KTYAAMASTLA
-60 QAALNGAEGKNKDG
+60 LAVLEETSGRKKAG

-92 SAERMCTGFQL
+92 SAERLCEGFNL
-103 DWEVGI
+103 DWEVGT

-114 SASEKARQRKHLPE
+114 LASEKARQRKQLPH

-134 ESLHVLMAM
+134 ESLHVLLAM
-143 RDSRKR
+143 KGSGKR
-149 FKTLECLVVDEWHE
+149 FLDLECLIVDEWHE

-172 VELASAWLRL
+172 VELAASWLRL
-182 QNPQIKVWGISATL
+182 QRPSLMVWGISATL
-196 GNPHEA
+196 GNPKEA
-202 MRALLGPMHKGRLIR
+202 MAALLGPGHAGKLIR
-217 SDWKK
+217 AQWKK
-222 RIEVHSLMPSHLERL
+222 NIAVHSLMPSHLERL

-250 VIDVVRNHG
+250 VVDVIRNHG

-272 IWYHKLLDSA
+272 IWYHKLLESA
-282 PEFAGV
+282 PDLAGT
-288 LALHHSSIAKDLR
+288 LALHHSSIAKELR
-301 DWVETALYDGELKA
+301 DWVETALHEGELQA

-359 VSKIFFV
+359 TSKVYFL
-366 PTHGLELIEASALRD
+366 PTHGLELIEAAALRD
-381 AIEEG
+381 SIENER
-386 SIEQREPLLRSFDV
+386 IEQRDPLIRSFDV

-412 GFDAA
+412 GFVAL
-417 EISRVIRSTHAFS
+417 ETEKVVRSTHAFAT
-430 SLNQEEFAWCIQFI
+430 LEKDEFVWCMQFV
-444 CDGGESL
+444 CNGGESL
-451 TAYDEYKR
+451 AAYEEYKR
-459 VTLDADSGR
+459 VTVDDESGR
-468 YVIRDRR
+468 YVLRDRR

-496 WKRGGFIGHVE
+496 WKTGGFIGHVE

-539 KRSKN
+539 KRSKK
-544 PKGRIPVYLGG
+544 PKGRVPVYLGG

-568 DELDAFGKGHIRSAE
+568 DELDAFGRGHIRSPE
-583 MARVSPLLELQQH
+583 MARVSPLLELQQQM
-596 VSLLPSSKEVLV
+596 SELPFQDEILV
-608 EQFQTN
+608 EQFQTD

-621 YLFEGR
+621 YPFEGR

-640 WSQARPLSISI
+640 WSQFRPLSISI

-663 EPLKYE
+663 EPLILD
-669 EVEEFKLLSSVG
+669 EVVSLNLLSTNN
-681 LMGDIQN
+681 LMSDIQS

-710 FQGFPGQNQ
+710 FQGFPGQHQ

-738 DPDNLLFRQAYDEL
+738 DPENLLFRQAYDEL
-752 IDQQMEWTRL
+752 IDQQMEWKRL
-762 NLVIERLQKRH
+762 KSVLDRLQH
-773 MRVSFPPHPTPF
+773 RVIKPSFPVHPTPF

-809 MLAHELS
+809 MLADDLG

>member
-1 VSMSKSIV
+1 MSRLSLPI
-9 TFISD
+9 ID
-14 WFSSKGWEPHGFQ
+14 AWFASKGWEAHAFQ
-27 EEVWQAQSSLEQ
+27 REVWEAQSTSGQ

-60 QAALNGAEGKNKDG
+60 HAALHKNEISKKSG

-81 PIRALTKEIKL
+81 PIRALTKEIKQ
-92 SAERMCTGFQL
+92 SAERMCQGFDL

-114 SASEKARQRKHLPE
+114 SASEKSKQRRRLPQ

-134 ESLHVLMAM
+134 ESLHVLIAM
-143 RDSRKR
+143 KGSKDR
-149 FKTLECLVVDEWHE
+149 FKALECLVVDEWHE
-163 LLGTKRGVQ
+163 LMGTKRGVQ
-172 VELASAWLRL
+172 IELASAWLRL
-182 QNPQIKVWGISATL
+182 QNPSLKVWGISATL
-196 GNPHEA
+196 GNPQEA
-202 MRALLGPMHKGRLIR
+202 MEALLGPLHQGMLIR
-217 SDWKK
+217 ADWKK
-222 RIEVHSLMPSHLERL
+222 RIQVQSLMPAQMERL

-242 LGLKLVDQ
+242 LGLKLVEQ
-250 VIDVVRNHG
+250 VVDVVRDHG
-259 STLIFTNTRSQSE
+259 STLIFTNTRAQSE
-272 IWYHKLLDSA
+272 IWYHKLLEAA
-282 PEFAGV
+282 PELAGV

-301 DWVETALYDGELKA
+301 DWVETALHDGELRA

-331 EAVVQIGG
+331 DAVVQIGG
-339 PKGVARFKQR
+339 PKGVARFTQR

-359 VSKIFFV
+359 LSKIFFL
-366 PTHGLELIEASALRD
+366 PTHGLELIEAAALRD
-381 AIEEG
+381 SMEKGRIEH
-386 SIEQREPLLRSFDV
+386 REPLIRSFDV
-400 LIQFLCTLAVGD
+400 LVQFLCTLAVGD
-412 GFDAA
+412 GFDAK
-417 EISRVIRSTHAFS
+417 EIAQMTLTTHAFS
-430 SLNQEEFAWCIQFI
+430 TLNQDEFAWCIQFI

-451 TAYDEYKR
+451 AAYEEYKR
-459 VTLDADSGR
+459 VKVDAETGL
-468 YVIRDRR
+468 YVLRDGR

-496 WKRGGFIGHVE
+496 WKGGGFIGHVE

-522 AGMSLEF
+522 AGISLEF
-529 LRIKESIVQV
+529 IRIKESVVQV
-539 KRSKN
+539 RRSKK
-544 PKGRIPVYLGG
+544 PKGRVPVYLGG

-583 MARVSPLLELQQH
+583 MARVSPLLELQQQM
-596 VSLLPSSKEVLV
+596 SSLPSNKEVLV

-614 DGHHLCF
+614 DGHHLCL
-621 YLFEGR
+621 YPFEGR

-640 WSQARPLSISI
+640 WSQIRPLSISI

-663 EPLKYE
+663 EPLKFE
-669 EVEEFKLLSSVG
+669 EVNDLNLLSSIG
-681 LMGDIQN
+681 LMDDIQS
-688 GVNAAEMARRRFRD
+688 GVNASEMARRRFRD

-710 FQGFPGQNQ
+710 FQGFPGKHH

-738 DPDNLLFRQAYDEL
+738 DSENLLFRQAFEEL

-762 NLVIERLQKRH
+762 KSVFDRLQKRD
-773 MRVSFPPHPTPF
+773 MRPTFPVHPTPF

-809 MLAHELS
+809 MLAYELS

>member
-1 VSMSKSIV
+1 MSQTSAELIG
-9 TFISD
+9 S
-14 WFSSKGWEPHGFQ
+14 WFASKGWKPHAFQ
-27 EEVWQAQSSLEQ
+27 QDVWEAQAANEQ

-49 KTYAAMAETLA
+49 KTYAAMASTLA
-60 QAALNGAEGKNKDG
+60 RAVLEETSGRKKAG

-92 SAERMCTGFQL
+92 SAERLCEGFNL
-103 DWEVGI
+103 DWEVGT

-114 SASEKARQRKHLPE
+114 LASEKARQRKQLPH

-134 ESLHVLMAM
+134 ESLHVLLAM
-143 RDSRKR
+143 KGSGKR
-149 FKTLECLVVDEWHE
+149 FLDLECLIVDEWHE

-172 VELASAWLRL
+172 VELAASWLRL
-182 QNPQIKVWGISATL
+182 QRPSLMVWGISATL
-196 GNPHEA
+196 GNPKEA
-202 MRALLGPMHKGRLIR
+202 MAALLGPGHAGKLIR
-217 SDWKK
+217 AHWKK
-222 RIEVHSLMPSHLERL
+222 NIAVHSLMPSHLERL

-250 VIDVVRNHG
+250 VVDVIRNHG

-272 IWYHKLLDSA
+272 IWYHKLLESA
-282 PEFAGV
+282 PDLAGT
-288 LALHHSSIAKDLR
+288 LALHHSSIAKELR
-301 DWVETALYDGELKA
+301 DWVETALHEGELQA

-359 VSKIFFV
+359 TSKVYFL
-366 PTHGLELIEASALRD
+366 PTHGLELIEAAALRD
-381 AIEEG
+381 SIENER
-386 SIEQREPLLRSFDV
+386 IEQRDPLIRSFDV

-412 GFDAA
+412 GFDAL
-417 EISRVIRSTHAFS
+417 ETEKMVQSTHAFAMV
-430 SLNQEEFAWCIQFI
+430 EKDEFLWCMQFV
-444 CDGGESL
+444 CNGGESL
-451 TAYDEYKR
+451 AAYEEYKR
-459 VTLDADSGR
+459 VTVDDESGR
-468 YVIRDRR
+468 YVLRDRR

-496 WKRGGFIGHVE
+496 WKTGGFIGHVE

-539 KRSKN
+539 KRSKK
-544 PKGRIPVYLGG
+544 PKGRVPVYLGG

-568 DELDAFGKGHIRSAE
+568 DELDAFGRGYIRSPE
-583 MARVSPLLELQQH
+583 MARVSPLLELQQQM
-596 VSLLPSSKEVLV
+596 SELPFQDEILV
-608 EQFQTN
+608 EQFQTD

-621 YLFEGR
+621 YPFEGR

-640 WSQARPLSISI
+640 WSQFRPLSISI

-663 EPLKYE
+663 EPLILD
-669 EVEEFKLLSSVG
+669 EVVILNLLSTND
-681 LMGDIQN
+681 LMSDIQS

-710 FQGFPGQNQ
+710 FQGFPGQHQ

-738 DPDNLLFRQAYDEL
+738 DPENLLFRQAYDEL
-752 IDQQMEWTRL
+752 IDQQMEWKRL
-762 NLVIERLQKRH
+762 KSVLDRLQH
-773 MRVSFPPHPTPF
+773 RVIKPSFPLHPTPF

-809 MLAHELS
+809 MLADDLD